1 MRNLS
6 NLISKDAGGVF
17 FKLLL
22 CFLFLNVA
30 TPARAQL
37 EVYGKFRAGG
47 AFEPV
52 IDYNGTKLINDKF
65 SIIYFGL
72 IRKTWGQ
79 ALISLSYSPT
89 KKISVSAGMGI
100 EHASNSPR
108 YTASFFTRSDRT
120 TFLLLGELGS
130 GNSNYLYKMNLFHQ
144 YTDQFTFGATAWRY
158 HGLGPNF
165 RWLVPKLQTTL
176 WAMPA
181 YDIDARYGR
190 LMLGV
195 SLKI

>member
-1 MRNLS
+1 MRRIS
-6 NLISKDAGGVF
+6 NPKTTDVGSVL

-22 CFLFLNVA
+22 IVLFLNIA

-37 EVYGKFRAGG
+37 EVYGKFRARG

-52 IDYNGTKLINDKF
+52 IDYNGTKVINNKF

-89 KKISVSAGMGI
+89 KTMSFSAGMGI

-108 YTASFFTRSDRT
+108 YTASFFTRNDKT

-130 GNSNYLYKMNLFHQ
+130 GRSNYLYKMNLFHK
-144 YTDQFTFGATAWRY
+144 YTEQFTFGATAWRY

-165 RWLVPKLQTTL
+165 RWLVPELQTTL

-181 YDIDARYGR
+181 YDLDAKYGR
-190 LMLGV
+190 LMVGV

>member
-1 MRNLS
+1 MHSILR
-6 NLISKDAGGVF
+6 LISTDIRNFF
-17 FKLLL
+17 FKLML
-22 CFLFLNVA
+22 CFLLINVA

-37 EVYGKFRAGG
+37 EVYGKFRARG

-52 IDYNGTKLINDKF
+52 IDYNGTKSINNKF

-79 ALISLSYSPT
+79 ALVSLSYSITPKT
-89 KKISVSAGMGI
+89 SVSAGMGI
-100 EHASNSPR
+100 EHGSSSPR

-130 GNSNYLYKMNLFHQ
+130 GPSNYLYKMNLFHQ
-144 YTDQFTFGATAWRY
+144 YTDQFIFGATAWRY
-158 HGLGPNF
+158 HGVGPNF
-165 RWLVPKLQTTL
+165 RWLVPQLQTTL

-181 YDIDARYGR
+181 YDLDAKYGR
-190 LMLGV
+190 LMIGV